1 MRLKSLILVMTIL
14 VMTFLAVENGQCEE
28 TGVQLKDLIGI
39 WKPDT
44 TNDMLISFIKFYDD
58 GTYRIAYDVEKIET
72 RPTDKG
78 QIKLEGKDITFIPSE
93 SSMCK
98 TNPGKYTIKKIEKGK
113 FEFTVQEDPC
123 DRRRCLFGSKL
134 IRIKP

>member
-1 MRLKSLILVMTIL
+1 MTI
-14 VMTFLAVENGQCEE
+14 VFMFFSAVENGQC
-28 TGVQLKDLIGI
+28 TDAGVQLKDLIGI

-44 TNDMLISFIKFYDD
+44 TDDMLTSVIKFYDD

-72 RPTDKG
+72 RPIDKG
-78 QIKLEGKDITFIPSE
+78 QIRLDGEDITFIPSE
-93 SSMCK
+93 SPACK
-98 TNPGKYTIKKIEKGK
+98 TNTGKYTIKKIEKSK

-123 DRRRCLFGSKL
+123 DRRRCLFGRKL